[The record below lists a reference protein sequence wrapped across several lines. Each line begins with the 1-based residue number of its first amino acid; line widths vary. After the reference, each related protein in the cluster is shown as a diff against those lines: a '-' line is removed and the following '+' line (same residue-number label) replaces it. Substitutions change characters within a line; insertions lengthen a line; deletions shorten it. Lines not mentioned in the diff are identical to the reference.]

1 MKFPGWT
8 EEYSVYIRRVSSA
21 RRTETSAGRTRTAK
35 SKATSHCRSRL
46 AFSRW
51 PNDTIRSQCQQAQ
64 KTREGARGL
73 AREKTNVDYGKEC
86 DRQARTHNQH
96 NRRRSIE
103 KARSSLDRH

>member
-35 SKATSHCRSRL
+35 SKASSHCRSRL

-51 PNDTIRSQCQQAQ
+51 PNDTIGSQCQQAQ
-64 KTREGARGL
+64 KTRES
-73 AREKTNVDYGKEC
+73 ARELAHVSIVLRQSLRDRVHGKALLQPI
-86 DRQARTHNQH
+86 DAKSVPSR
-96 NRRRSIE
+96 
-103 KARSSLDRH
+103 